1 MTLSLSGD
9 LSASAGVP
17 EPRGT
22 DSRWR
27 VKLARKWA
35 RRLSAGESPGPG
47 ADELERQLAELV
59 DQLCTIVTGEPFSA
73 GEAVGLGAR
82 LVELDCTGETTLRC
96 TLEVLGKNL
105 LRGLGPRREGDLA
118 ERVLAALAALAAGY
132 SGALRSAV
140 AESQESSLVESLRQA
155 HGNLELSRAQFDELF
170 IRSTSGVAITDLDG
184 RLLRT
189 NEAFQRILDRSA
201 ADLAACT
208 LFDVVQASEAEALRG
223 YWQDLLDGMPQPLRQ
238 WRTLMRSDGEAVLAS
253 LSISLLRD
261 ADGRP
266 DRYVTMVEDDTD
278 LALLQNRMSH
288 QSLHDMTTGLPN
300 RQFFTSY
307 LEKAL
312 GRADPLTGVTVY
324 HLDLDA
330 FSLVADGL
338 GRQAGDRLL
347 RWVSDRLR
355 QVFAGEESMVARF
368 SGDEFAV
375 AVENAPG
382 GPDVVSTVTRINE
395 ALAEP
400 VYLDGHGVAASA
412 SIGVVHRP
420 PPDIPPEE
428 LLRAA
433 DMTLRRARRNGC
445 RQWELFDAGKDLAE
459 RERFSL
465 AAAMPGAWETGQVRP
480 VYAPIVD
487 LARDKVVGIE
497 AMLRWEHPEFGAL
510 PHEKCVELAEQTGL
524 TLSLGT
530 WLMKVAC
537 ARISEAGEL
546 PFSVNLTPNQAVDP
560 DLVGNVLRALEDS
573 GLHPHR
579 LRLVFPLRELV
590 TERGEAVDN
599 LRVLAEVG
607 VCIVVRDFDGGLADL
622 ACLEDLPVCAVRL
635 ARRLVD
641 RLAPSTGR
649 FQVDEVL
656 GDLVRL
662 MHSAGVLVVIDGVET
677 AEQAAWWREVGA
689 DRVLGSL
696 FTPEGPVDDPA
707 VLLP

>member
-22 DSRWR
+22 DVRWR
-27 VKLARKWA
+27 AKLARKWA
-35 RRLSAGESPGPG
+35 RRLGTGEPSGLG
-47 ADELERQLAELV
+47 AEELEPRLAELV
-59 DQLCTIVTGEPFSA
+59 DRLCAIVTGDPFA
-73 GEAVGLGAR
+73 ADQAVGLGAG
-82 LVELDCTGETTLRC
+82 LAELDRAGETTLRC
-96 TLEVLGKNL
+96 TLDVLGKNL

-118 ERVLAALAALAAGY
+118 ERVLAVLAALAAGY
-132 SGALRSAV
+132 SGALRSSTT
-140 AESQESSLVESLRQA
+140 ELQESNLVESLRQA
-155 HGNLELSRAQFDELF
+155 RGHLESTKAQFDELF
-170 IRSTSGVAITDLDG
+170 IRSASGVAITDLDG

-201 ADLAACT
+201 AELTELT
-208 LFDVVQASEAEALRG
+208 LFEVVQRPEAEALREC
-223 YWQDLLDGMPQPLRQ
+223 WQDLLGGMPQPLRQ
-238 WRTLMRSDGEAVLAS
+238 WRTLMRSDGEAVLAN

-261 ADGRP
+261 GEGRP
-266 DRYVTMVEDDTD
+266 DRYVTIVEDDTD

-288 QSLHDMTTGLPN
+288 QSLHDMTTALPN

-312 GRADPLTGVTVY
+312 GRADPTTGVTVY

-338 GRQAGDRLL
+338 GRQVGDQLL
-347 RWVSDRLR
+347 RWVADRLR
-355 QVFAGEESMVARF
+355 QVFADEESMVARF

-382 GPDVVSTVTRINE
+382 GPDVVSTVARINE

-400 VYLDGHGVAASA
+400 VYLDGRGVAASA
-412 SIGVVHRP
+412 SIGVVHHP
-420 PPDIPPEE
+420 PRDIAPEE

-433 DMTLRRARRNGC
+433 DTTLRRARRNGC
-445 RQWELFDAGKDLAE
+445 RQWELFDAGQDLAD

-465 AAAMPGAWETGQVRP
+465 AASMPGAWETGQIRP
-480 VYAPIVD
+480 VYVPIVD
-487 LARDKVVGIE
+487 LAQGTVVGIE
-497 AMLRWEHPEFGAL
+497 AMLRWDHPEFGAL
-510 PHEKCVELAEQTGL
+510 PHEKCVELAERTGL
-524 TLSLGT
+524 TLPLGT
-530 WLMKVAC
+530 WLMKLAC
-537 ARISEAGEL
+537 ERIGESGDL

-560 DLVGNVLRALEDS
+560 DLVSNVLRALEDS
-573 GLHPHR
+573 GMHPHR

-590 TERGEAVDN
+590 TERGEAADN
-599 LRVLAEVG
+599 LRVLADVG

-622 ACLEDLPVCAVRL
+622 TCLEDLPVCAVRL

-649 FQVDEVL
+649 FQVAEVL

-677 AEQAAWWREVGA
+677 AEQAAWWRDIGA
-689 DRVLGSL
+689 DRALGGRYA
-696 FTPEGPVDDPA
+696 PAGPVDDPTA
-707 VLLP
+707 LLP